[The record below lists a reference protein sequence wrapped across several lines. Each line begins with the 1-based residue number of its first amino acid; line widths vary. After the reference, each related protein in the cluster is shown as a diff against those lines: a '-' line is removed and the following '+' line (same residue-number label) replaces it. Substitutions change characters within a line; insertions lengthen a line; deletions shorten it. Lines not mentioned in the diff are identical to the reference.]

1 MPVAVLLSVLLAVAS
16 QSPTRAAHAS
26 RSSYLP
32 HRVFDTRLK
41 SFADF
46 EVMAADLAR
55 ADVVLVGEHHG
66 DPNTHRLQHAL
77 LEALRRRGVDVTLS
91 LEMFDRDVQPAI
103 DAYLTGAISEP
114 RFREEARAW
123 PRYGT
128 DHHPLV
134 EMARA
139 EGWPLV
145 AANVPRRIATEIAK
159 QGAEVLDGL
168 SPTDRAFVADEIACP
183 RDAYFERFDR
193 AMAGHTAR
201 AQPNPSAIAPGVP
214 HEGADV
220 ERYYL
225 SQCVRDETMAE
236 AIALAFTGRRSPR
249 GTVVHLSGAF
259 HTDFG
264 TGLTERTRRRLPG
277 RRITAVSILPVD
289 DLDAV
294 RPAGEDL
301 HRAEYLVYTL
311 R

>member
-1 MPVAVLLSVLLAVAS
+1 MPVAVLLSVLLAVS
-16 QSPTRAAHAS
+16 QSAARADHAS
-26 RSSYLP
+26 RQSYVAQ
-32 HRVFDTRLK
+32 RVFDTRLK
-41 SFADF
+41 SFTDF

-77 LEALRRRGVDVTLS
+77 LEGLRRRGVDVTLS

-114 RFREEARAW
+114 RFRQEARAW

-128 DHHPLV
+128 DYHPLV

-139 EGWPLV
+139 EGWPVV
-145 AANVPRRIATEIAK
+145 AANVPRRIAAEIAK
-159 QGAEVLDGL
+159 KGGEVLEGL
-168 SPTDRAFVADEIACP
+168 SLTDRALVADEIACP

-201 AQPNPSAIAPGVP
+201 AQPNPPDITPGVP
-214 HEGADV
+214 HEEADV

-264 TGLTERTRRRLPG
+264 TGLTERIRRRLPG
-277 RRITAVSILPVD
+277 RRVTAVSILPVD

-294 RPAGEDL
+294 TPAGEDL
-301 HRAEYLVYTL
+301 HRAEYLVYAL